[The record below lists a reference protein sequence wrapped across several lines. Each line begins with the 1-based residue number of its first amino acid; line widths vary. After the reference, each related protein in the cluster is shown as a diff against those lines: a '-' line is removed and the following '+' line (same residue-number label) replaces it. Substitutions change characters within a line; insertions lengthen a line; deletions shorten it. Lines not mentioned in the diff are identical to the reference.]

1 MGVSAGSNDF
11 DFESGEKSREEGET
25 HILLRRVE
33 VQIQVVLRG
42 DGNDTEHDREG
53 REARVREP
61 HVTRARCVDART

>member
-1 MGVSAGSNDF
+1 MW
-11 DFESGEKSREEGET
+11 RENLGKGET

-61 HVTRARCVDART
+61 HVTRAP

>member
-1 MGVSAGSNDF
+1 LISK
-11 DFESGEKSREEGET
+11 GERNLGNARGT

-33 VQIQVVLRG
+33 VQVQVVLRG
-42 DGNDTEHDREG
+42 DSNDTEHDREG